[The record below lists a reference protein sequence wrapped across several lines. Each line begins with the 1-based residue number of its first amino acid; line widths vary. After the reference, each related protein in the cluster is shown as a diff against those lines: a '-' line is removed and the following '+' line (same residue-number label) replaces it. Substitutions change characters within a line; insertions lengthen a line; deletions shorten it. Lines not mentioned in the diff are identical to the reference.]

1 MAELMCIFTVSAWAI
16 ADMPLAEK
24 GLPDTRQGIT
34 DNLFAELRQLDYTPA
49 TVTMPGDPALEPG
62 DRVALPQ
69 ADGTAPEMLDM
80 AQ

>member
-1 MAELMCIFTVSAWAI
+1 MAI

-49 TVTMPGDPALEPG
+49 TVTMPGDQALEPG
-62 DRVALPQ
+62 DGWRCPGLTVRP
-69 ADGTAPEMLDM
+69 PKCW
-80 AQ
+80 